1 MKTMNVPECPLLLPK
16 TKQTIDFKQI
26 KSKPHPIEHRCNRKS
41 VTSVFTGFI
50 SVCHDSVSIN
60 TVQTYSELPRIKRN
74 YFL

>member
-1 MKTMNVPECPLLLPK
+1 MKVTTVAV
-16 TKQTIDFKQI
+16 
-26 KSKPHPIEHRCNRKS
+26 SPIEHGCNRKS